1 MSQLEFKEIITNN
14 IIIDEYIINE
24 YLEERDIINID
35 CDFSKDD
42 FISWLNENYYLEDF
56 IINNN
61 VKYSLSD
68 DDLQNCIIGLT
79 QNISDYEEEDD

>member
-1 MSQLEFKEIITNN
+1 MNQLEFKEIITNN

-61 VKYSLSD
+61 VKYSLSN
-68 DDLQNCIIGLT
+68 DDLQNCIIELT
-79 QNISDYEEEDD
+79 QNISEYEEEDD

>member
-24 YLEERDIINID
+24 YLEEHNIINID

-61 VKYSLSD
+61 VKYSLSN
-68 DDLQNCIIGLT
+68 DDLQNCIIELT
-79 QNISDYEEEDD
+79 QDISDYEEEDD